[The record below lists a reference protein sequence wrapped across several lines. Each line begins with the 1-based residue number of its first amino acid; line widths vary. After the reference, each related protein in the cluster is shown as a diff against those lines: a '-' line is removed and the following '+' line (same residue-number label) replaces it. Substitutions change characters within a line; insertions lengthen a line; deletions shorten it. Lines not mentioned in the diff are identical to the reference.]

1 MNPRFC
7 FDPPRELFA
16 DILPP
21 GALAQWT
28 SLWVLPE
35 KVRLSGKELQILND
49 AFVGRRMAIWKS
61 LAYWKSAMD
70 HLQQKP
76 EVLDRLEKYGVFKPN
91 HQMIGEII
99 SRCTVL
105 TEEGAIEIDNFHH
118 KNIYSDVAW
127 VALSALAGLED
138 PFRGWRLGSHSA
150 LAFLRADGNQPH
162 LWARL
167 VQSLGFQSFA
177 TGALRN
183 QHALS
188 TPEWI
193 VGMENR
199 NLEYLTFIVSVCA
212 ASGIIA
218 SMQCEDC
225 DTVSAMV
232 LWGPKEALENA
243 ALRLGD
249 PFKRIESEGLK
260 HWLARGASFVVCT

>member
-16 DILPP
+16 NILPL

-28 SLWVLPE
+28 SLWVLPG
-35 KVRLSGKELQILND
+35 KVRFSGKELRIIND

-61 LAYWKSAMD
+61 AAYWKSAMD

-105 TEEGAIEIDNFHH
+105 TGEGAIETDSFHH
-118 KNIYSDVAW
+118 QNIYSDVAW
-127 VALSALAGLED
+127 VASSALADLED

-150 LAFLRADGNQPH
+150 LAFLRADGNLPH

-167 VQSLGFQSFA
+167 VQSLGFQSLA
-177 TGALRN
+177 TGAAKN
-183 QHALS
+183 QEALS
-188 TPEWI
+188 TPESI
-193 VGMENR
+193 MGMENR
-199 NLEYLTFIVSVCA
+199 NLEYLTFTISVCA

-232 LWGPKEALENA
+232 FWGPKEELENA
-243 ALRLGD
+243 ATRLVE
-249 PFKRIESEGLK
+249 PFKGIEIADLK
-260 HWLARGASFVVCT
+260 RWLTRGASFVVST

>member
-7 FDPPRELFA
+7 FDPPLELFA

-21 GALAQWT
+21 GALAQWA

-35 KVRLSGKELQILND
+35 KVRVSGSELQMIYE
-49 AFVGRRMAIWKS
+49 AFAGKRMAIWKS
-61 LAYWKSAMD
+61 VAYSKSAMD

-76 EVLDRLEKYGVFKPN
+76 EVLERLEKYGVFKPN

-99 SRCTVL
+99 SRCTVSIG
-105 TEEGAIEIDNFHH
+105 EGASDIENFHR
-118 KNIYSDVAW
+118 KDIYSDVAW
-127 VALSALAGLED
+127 VASSALADLED
-138 PFRGWRLGSHSA
+138 PFRGWRLGSDSA
-150 LAFLRADGNQPH
+150 LAFLRDDGNLPH

-167 VQSLGFQSFA
+167 VQSLGFQSLA
-177 TGALRN
+177 TGAARN
-183 QHALS
+183 QQALS
-188 TPEWI
+188 TPESI
-193 VGMENR
+193 MEMENR

-232 LWGPKEALENA
+232 FWGPKEELEHA
-243 ALRLGD
+243 AARLVE
-249 PFKRIESEGLK
+249 PFKRIESADLK
-260 HWLARGASFVVCT
+260 RWLARGASFVVST